1 MKEKRNQDAAAAAPL
16 IANGLM
22 DGGCCWSLMICPCGI
37 CPVRVVWSIS
47 VLMDFFFL
55 VRLSQTVC
63 VGVIWSSL
71 LERLN
76 GCACGLGTEAM
87 MICDT
92 FPSTPSFSLSLCHM
106 PAHLQTYTVDSI
118 SVHFWHS
125 LPLSLCVSHPHT
137 VLFYRCNP
145 NNRLRCRRINSRIS
159 AGWRGNRLMM
169 ALASRSFSAS
179 PS

>member
-1 MKEKRNQDAAAAAPL
+1 MLLLLLVVPVEDMKEKRNQDAAAAAPL

-92 FPSTPSFSLSLCHM
+92 FPSTPSFSLSLSATCPHIYR
-106 PAHLQTYTVDSI
+106 PTQLIPYRCI
-118 SVHFWHS
+118 SGT
-125 LPLSLCVSHPHT
+125 LSLSLSVFHT
-137 VLFYRCNP
+137 HTLSCSIGATQTIVFDAAASILAFQQDG
-145 NNRLRCRRINSRIS
+145 
-159 AGWRGNRLMM
+159 AGT
-169 ALASRSFSAS
+169 AS
-179 PS
+179 